1 MFGFKKS
8 KNFNL
13 QEYFERFFSADEGF
27 RNTEEPSL
35 ALQLLVELLR
45 PSAVEDPTFKVE
57 ALITLLKER
66 DDYRQRLSNYIAEL
80 ISDKQ
85 FSTIISD
92 AGIPQASD
100 FFYELKEKLFAK
112 VLPHQPREDHLEYLL
127 NQVFHRA
134 EDARWIMRIPENQ
147 WVHLFHL
154 LEFKSIYASLDSGSV
169 MHNLL
174 YSFEILTLRICGK
187 AMQTPII
194 RMVPEYNNLESP
206 FVAFQFELSAF
217 QQRILNSENSYIS
230 PEDLDFKQLK
240 VLLQHCEDFLKKAY
254 KNSDKYGISL
264 RVNQDLLIIKRQL
277 TRLEKSLDLVVAEND
292 EDLVRKSILLAKRL
306 ITYNCYKYDLYK
318 FVDEGTHLISNEVVQ
333 QNASKGEKYITEN
346 TAGYLKMFK
355 TALGGGLIVG
365 IICLTKVLLYQLDV
379 SDFGNAFI
387 MSMNYSLGFV
397 VLYLLSFTLATK
409 QPAMTA
415 STLIHA
421 LESGIKSSGKR
432 KIKHLAFAKFFAQV
446 FRSQFIAFLGN
457 VIMAFPVA
465 LVLAYLLNLFVG
477 KNLMTYHSETLLTD
491 LNSFQSPLIFHAA
504 LAGIYLFLAG
514 IIAGAVDNRNKFN
527 NYYFRI
533 QEHPLLKRTFGKT
546 TTKKLAAFFEK
557 KWAGIASNFWF
568 GVFMGST
575 ASLGAFVGLNLD
587 VRHIAFASG
596 NFALGAIGA
605 DFSISWIVVVWS
617 ILGIGLIGLINF
629 GVSFGLSMALAFRS
643 RKIPIQE
650 FNAVVSSIWS
660 YFKEYPLAF
669 LFPNQDNEALQH

>member
-1 MFGFKKS
+1 MGFKKN
-8 KNFNL
+8 KKYDLPEF
-13 QEYFERFFSADEGF
+13 FERFFNADE
-27 RNTEEPSL
+27 RYKNADDPTL
-35 ALQLLVELLR
+35 ALQLLVDLIR
-45 PSAVEDPTFKVE
+45 PGAVEDPEHKVE
-57 ALITLLKER
+57 ALIALLK
-66 DDYRQRLSNYIAEL
+66 DHNDYRRHLSAYIADL
-80 ISDKQ
+80 VKDKQ

-100 FFYELKEKLFAK
+100 FFYEVKEKLFAK
-112 VLPHQPREDHLEYLL
+112 ILPQQPREDNLEYLL

-134 EDARWIMRIPENQ
+134 EDARWIDRISENQ
-147 WVHLFHL
+147 WMHLFTL
-154 LEFKSIYASLDSGSV
+154 LEFKPMYASLESGSALLQ
-169 MHNLL
+169 LL
-174 YSFEILTLRICGK
+174 YSFEILTSRICGK

-217 QQRILNSENSYIS
+217 QQRVLNCENNCIS

-240 VLLQHCEDFLKKAY
+240 VLLQQCQEFLKTAY

-277 TRLEKSLDLVVAEND
+277 NRLDKTLDLVVAEND
-292 EDLVRKSILLAKRL
+292 EELVHKSILLAKRL
-306 ITYNCYKYDLYK
+306 ITYNCYKNDLYK
-318 FVDEGTHLISNEVVQ
+318 FVDEGTYLISYEVVQ
-333 QNASKGEKYITEN
+333 QTATKGEKYITKDKS
-346 TAGYLKMFK
+346 GYLKMFK

-365 IICLTKVLLYQLDV
+365 IISLTKVLLYKLEV

-421 LESGIKSSGKR
+421 LESGIKSGGKR
-432 KIKHLAFAKFFAQV
+432 KTKHWAFAKFFAQV

-465 LVLAYLLNLFVG
+465 LILAYLLNLAVG

-504 LAGIYLFLAG
+504 LAGVYLFLAG

-527 NYYFRI
+527 DYYFRI
-533 QEHPLLKRTFGKT
+533 QEHPLLKRTFGKAN
-546 TTKKLAAFFEK
+546 TKKIAGFFEK

-575 ASLGAFVGLNLD
+575 AAVGAFLGLNLD

-596 NFALGAIGA
+596 NFALGMLGTDFNIGWGV
-605 DFSISWIVVVWS
+605 ILWS
-617 ILGIGLIGLINF
+617 ILGIGIIGLINF
-629 GVSFGLSMALAFRS
+629 GVSFSLSMALAFRS
-643 RKIPIQE
+643 RKIPIHE
-650 FNAVVSSIWS
+650 FRALASSIWS
-660 YFKEYPLAF
+660 YFKKYPLAF
-669 LFPNQDNEALQH
+669 FFPNQDEQVQQK